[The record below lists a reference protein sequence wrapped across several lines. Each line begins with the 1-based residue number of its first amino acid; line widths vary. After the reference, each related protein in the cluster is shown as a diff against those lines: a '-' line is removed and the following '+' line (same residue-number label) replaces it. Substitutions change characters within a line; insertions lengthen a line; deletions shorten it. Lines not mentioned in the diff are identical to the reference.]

1 MFSLVES
8 NRKPVI
14 AAGESVSFNLF
25 EVMICFE
32 EVELMS
38 YNWMIPLEVAHAS
51 VWLLLLEI
59 DKTKKPF

>member
-1 MFSLVES
+1 MFSLVGS

-14 AAGESVSFNLF
+14 AGESDSFNLF

-38 YNWMIPLEVAHAS
+38 YNWMNPLEVAHAS
-51 VWLLLLEI
+51 V
-59 DKTKKPF
+59 